1 MKKILLLF
9 MLAIMGS
16 SCAKKTVVAAFA
28 PSAVV
33 SEPSKSDI
41 SLVEKPHVTNAISP
55 SNPASE
61 AISQEEPQTGIEA
74 SNIPIAAPIAAIAP
88 KQSFHVDRILDAA
101 PVSSQIQKAS
111 FKKHHAAPRGARNWA
126 PQLKIGLTLLA
137 IGVVL
142 AVFGLGFVGG
152 LSALIGLLF
161 TIVGLLVSY

>member
-1 MKKILLLF
+1 

-33 SEPSKSDI
+33 SEPSKSI
-41 SLVEKPHVTNAISP
+41 ASVVEKPRVTNAISP
-55 SNPASE
+55 SNPGSE
-61 AISQEEPQTGIEA
+61 AIFQEEPQTGTEA
-74 SNIPIAAPIAAIAP
+74 SMLTVAAPIAAIAP
-88 KQSFHVDRILDAA
+88 KQSLHVDRILDAA
-101 PVSSQIQKAS
+101 PVSSLIQKAS
-111 FKKHHAAPRGARNWA
+111 FKKHHAAPRGARHWA